1 METEPDAEVR
11 YPPASVRFPF
21 TVSAL
26 GPLVSPP
33 EEMVSEETVT
43 GDANETFRA
52 MIKVA
57 RAGADPSA
65 IVPEAGSMGTGA
77 EPAVSTEDDPEV
89 FHEPDTEID
98 PVVKEMEFV
107 PASFIVTEETRIDDA
122 VPIRLPPPEIV
133 RLAPP
138 VMLFPEVV
146 SVPVT
151 DSEPRTSSA
160 VFCVMV
166 PEMTRLLNPLF
177 ASRVA
182 TLAEVPDIVT
192 VLAPEANVEPA
203 PDVSHCPLTIQ
214 DPLVRVSDP
223 EAPPVIVTSVTATLD
238 AFAMRAPELPTPRD
252 PPVRERF
259 DVARVVDEP
268 TESWMTRRPL
278 HRSPFTVIV
287 KVIVPLPAVD
297 WNVTSWNS
305 LPARFA
311 NVSVCEDGES
321 KITRPDPGSQF
332 VEVLLLDQ
340 EPPTVQTPRRIRT

>member
-1 METEPDAEVR
+1 M
-11 YPPASVRFPF
+11 
-21 TVSAL
+21 TV
-26 GPLVSPP
+26 
-33 EEMVSEETVT
+33 
-43 GDANETFRA
+43 D
-52 MIKVA
+52 
-57 RAGADPSA
+57 
-65 IVPEAGSMGTGA
+65 
-77 EPAVSTEDDPEV
+77 EPAVSTEDET
-89 FHEPDTEID
+89 DTEID

-122 VPIRLPPPEIV
+122 VPTRLPPPEIV

-146 SVPVT
+146 SVPVA

-160 VFCVMV
+160 VFCVTV
-166 PEMTRLLNPLF
+166 PEMTRLRNPLF

-259 DVARVVDEP
+259 DVASVVDEP
-268 TESWMTRRPL
+268 AESWMTS
-278 HRSPFTVIV
+278 SPFHRNPFAVIA
-287 KVIVPLPAVD
+287 KVIVPLPAG
-297 WNVTSWNS
+297 
-305 LPARFA
+305 FA

-340 EPPTVQTPRRIRT
+340 EPPNVQVPLPIRK

>member
-33 EEMVSEETVT
+33 EERVSEDPVD
-43 GDANETFRA
+43 GDANEAFPA
-52 MIKVA
+52 MIRVE
-57 RAGADPSA
+57 RVGADPSA
-65 IVPEAGSMGTGA
+65 IVPEAAVIVTVD

-89 FHEPDTEID
+89 FNEPDTEMD

-107 PASFIVTEETRIDDA
+107 AASFIVTEEARIDDA

-133 RLAPP
+133 RVAPP

-268 TESWMTRRPL
+268 AESWMTRRPL

>member
-1 METEPDAEVR
+1 VI
-11 YPPASVRFPF
+11 V
-21 TVSAL
+21 TV
-26 GPLVSPP
+26 
-33 EEMVSEETVT
+33 
-43 GDANETFRA
+43 D
-52 MIKVA
+52 
-57 RAGADPSA
+57 
-65 IVPEAGSMGTGA
+65 

-89 FHEPDTEID
+89 SQEPDTEID

-122 VPIRLPPPEIV
+122 VPTRLPPPEIV

-151 DSEPRTSSA
+151 DSEPLTASA
-160 VFCVMV
+160 VFCVTV
-166 PEMTRLLNPLF
+166 PEMTRLRNPLF

-259 DVARVVDEP
+259 DVASVVDEP
-268 TESWMTRRPL
+268 AESWMTSSPL
-278 HRSPFTVIV
+278 HRSPFAVIA

-340 EPPTVQTPRRIRT
+340 EPPNVQVPLPIRK